1 MTFKTYMRVCTTSML
16 LLLVAC
22 SPSATPSSFSD
33 GFEQGLDQWQTW
45 TSSTS
50 WTAHAPAVLDR
61 EIGQPAP
68 SLLLPGFDPISFQ
81 AGGFVYLADF
91 PFGDGV
97 IEMDVY
103 FGGTDSLLDVVFR
116 SDLRQHTGYI
126 ARFDTRRDY
135 PDTLLDIAQW
145 KYIGQTT
152 NHHTTRGVW
161 HRLRLEANGES
172 LTLYNDGERVAW
184 ATDSLYRVGT
194 IALLNEGGPVNVDN
208 VRITRTNTPALPAA
222 TREPA
227 PLALTSESLTVII
240 SLVIG
245 IMLGGGL
252 VIAGILI
259 GLNIRRRQS

>member
-1 MTFKTYMRVCTTSML
+1 MIFKEPLRVYAVCAL

-22 SPSATPSSFSD
+22 SPAAVPASFFD

-50 WTAHAPAVLDR
+50 WTAHAPAVHDR

-68 SLLLPGFDPISFQ
+68 SLLLPGYDPISFQ
-81 AGGFVYLADF
+81 SGGFVYLANF

-116 SDLRQHTGYI
+116 SELAQQTGYI
-126 ARFDTRRDY
+126 ARFDTRREY
-135 PDTLLDIAQW
+135 PDTLLDIARW
-145 KYIGQTT
+145 KDIGATT
-152 NHHTTRGVW
+152 NHYTTRGVW
-161 HRLRLEANGES
+161 HHLRLEANGES
-172 LTLYNDGERVAW
+172 LVLYNDGERVAW
-184 ATDSLYRVGT
+184 ATDSLYRSGT

-208 VRITRTNTPALPAA
+208 VRITRTNTPALPS
-222 TREPA
+222 
-227 PLALTSESLTVII
+227 ALTSEAMTIII

-245 IMLGGGL
+245 LVLGGGL

>member
-1 MTFKTYMRVCTTSML
+1 MESKSHQLAVTLISIIL
-16 LLLVAC
+16 LTAC
-22 SPSATPSSFSD
+22 ASSAPVSFFD
-33 GFEQGLDQWQTW
+33 GFDQDLSQWQTW
-45 TSSTS
+45 ISSTS

-68 SLLLPGFDPISFQ
+68 SLLLPGYDPFSFQ
-81 AGGFVYLADF
+81 SGGFVYLADF

-116 SDLRQHTGYI
+116 SELAQQTGYI
-126 ARFDTRRDY
+126 ARFDTRREY
-135 PDTLLDIAQW
+135 PDSLLDIARW
-145 KYIGQTT
+145 KYIGATT

-161 HRLRLEANGES
+161 HHLRLVANGES
-172 LTLYNDGERVAW
+172 LALYNDGEQVAW
-184 ATDSLYRVGT
+184 ATDSLYRSGT

-208 VRITRTNTPALPAA
+208 VRITRTNIPALPPAA
-222 TREPA
+222 RETA
-227 PLALTSESLTVII
+227 PSALTSEALTIII

-245 IMLGGGL
+245 LVLGGGL

-259 GLNIRRRQS
+259 GLKIRHRQS